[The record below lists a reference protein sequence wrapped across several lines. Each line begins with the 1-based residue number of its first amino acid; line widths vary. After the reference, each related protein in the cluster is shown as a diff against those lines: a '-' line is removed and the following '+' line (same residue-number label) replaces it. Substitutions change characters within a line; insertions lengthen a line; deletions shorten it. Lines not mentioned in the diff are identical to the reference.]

1 MKRERVW
8 LAGALILIAAIAS
21 SVSSVAEV
29 PGARGDPGESWS
41 PCNDGKPSGFQ
52 LESTIAF
59 SSTRDNPTA
68 VPVADAGEIYLMD
81 PDGANPRRLTDNQSE
96 DAFPNLS
103 PDGKKIVFDSDR
115 ISGQTNVSDLFLM
128 NADGTEQ
135 TFLARGSSASW
146 SPDCKKIVFHAS
158 ASGLGTP
165 TRTDP
170 GSATTDSDLFV
181 VNLDDLLS
189 GAAQPA
195 NITNSAG
202 KIDDDADWSPDGEH
216 IVYTAHDVGDDP
228 PAPPFTS
235 NTAELYIISADGTG
249 MPRRL
254 TDNTYEERAAAWS
267 PDGSEIVFACRTG
280 GGATVFHICVK
291 DADALATDP
300 PQQLTASNFGDL
312 TPTWSPDGRKI
323 LFHRNRTSA
332 AGGTQLWL
340 MNADG
345 TNQAQLTSPPGINLI
360 AHWGEL
366 RVHDQP

>member
-1 MKRERVW
+1 MKDRIVW
-8 LAGALILIAAIAS
+8 LAGGLMILATVTGFVVSFVTADRAS
-21 SVSSVAEV
+21 
-29 PGARGDPGESWS
+29 GAPPMS
-41 PCNDGKPSGFQ
+41 PCNNGGPPGFH

-59 SSTRDNPTA
+59 SSTRDNPTG
-68 VPVADAGEIYLMD
+68 VPLADAGEIYLMN
-81 PDGANPRRLTDNQSE
+81 PDGTNPRRLTDNQDE
-96 DAFPNLS
+96 DGFPSLS

-115 ISGQTNVSDLFLM
+115 LSGQTNVSDLFLM
-128 NADGTEQ
+128 NADGSEQ

-158 ASGLGTP
+158 ASGAGTP

-181 VNLDDLLS
+181 VNVDDLLS
-189 GAAQPA
+189 GEAQPT
-195 NITNSAG
+195 NITNSAD

-235 NTAELYIISADGTG
+235 NTAEVYVINADGTG
-249 MPRRL
+249 TPQRL

-267 PDGSEIVFACRTG
+267 PDGSQIVFACRTG

-291 DADALATDP
+291 SADALPTEP
-300 PQQLTASNFGDL
+300 PQQLTAASSGDL
-312 TPTWSPDGRKI
+312 TPTWSPDGSKI
-323 LFHRNRTSA
+323 LFHRIRTPA
-332 AGGTQLWL
+332 AGGAQLWI

-366 RVHDQP
+366 RVHDRP